1 MDAFWLDLRVA
12 LRQCR
17 RRPGFV
23 LTVVSTLALTIG
35 ATTAVFAVVNAV
47 LLRSLPFAAPE
58 RLVYVTS
65 VRPDNP
71 AAPFTLP
78 EYMDYRQRV
87 QGLAG
92 LAAYANWSA
101 SISVG
106 DVMERFQ
113 GSRMSANVFDVLG
126 VAPSAGR
133 LLRESDDRPDAP
145 AVAVLS
151 HRLWQ
156 RLFGRDPGAVGRTVR
171 INGEPY
177 AIAGILP
184 RHFPLPLRDIDVV
197 VPLAPDRDPL
207 RHERNSVNFLRFVG
221 RLGPAVP
228 SAQAQAELTSICL
241 SLRRQFPVEY
251 ARKDGVRLDSLQDTL
266 VGDHRRPMLLLLASV
281 VVVLGTALANLLSLL
296 LVRTGER
303 SRELSVRVALGAAR
317 SHLVRQLSLEGL
329 LLTLAGGGLGAI
341 LAAWACRAALAWAP
355 ASLPRTGEVRV
366 DGTFF
371 LVAAGLTA
379 AATVLFA
386 IVPMGAVLRVRAG
399 APLALATRGAVGDR
413 RDRGMRN
420 TLVVAEISAA
430 LVLLLATVLLVQ
442 NLLRLQ
448 RVPLGFRTDGVFQ
461 ARVTLPPS
469 YGTPEDLTRFADRLS
484 TRLTQSPGVR
494 SVGIISAAPLS
505 GLLLSVPFTVEGR
518 PPSSERES
526 PSANLRVISPGY
538 LAAAGTRL
546 ARGRNF
552 VDADRANTPAVAIVS
567 EALSRRFLTGDPVGQ
582 RLLIDDNNTGPRP
595 VEIVGVVENVTQ
607 TTLEG
612 PPSADIYLALP
623 QIHPDGASFLRSNQF
638 WVARLDTNPDAF
650 RASFSRELAAVDPDA
665 AVSTAGTMRQ
675 YVDAWLAPRRFSLGL
690 FVAFSATV
698 VLLALSGLYG
708 LISYTV
714 NQRRREIA
722 VRMAVGA
729 TPRDVQ
735 SLILRQA
742 ARLAVAGA
750 ALGLVGS
757 VAANPLL
764 RGIAESASAGIAVWA
779 ATTGVLVAVVTLAGW
794 LPARRAARVEPTV
807 ALQGD

>member
-35 ATTAVFAVVNAV
+35 ATTAVFAVVNTV

-87 QGLAG
+87 RGLAG

-106 DVMERFQ
+106 GVMERFQ

-151 HRLWQ
+151 YRLWQ
-156 RLFGRDPGAVGRTVR
+156 RLFGGDPGAVGRVVR
-171 INGEPY
+171 INGETY

-184 RHFPLPLRDIDVV
+184 PHFPLPLRDIDVV
-197 VPLAPDRDPL
+197 VPLVPDRDPL

-221 RLGPAVP
+221 RLGPGVG
-228 SAQAQAELTSICL
+228 SGQAQAEMSSICL

-251 ARKDGVRLDSLQDTL
+251 ARKDAVRLDSLQDTL
-266 VGDHRRPMLLLLASV
+266 VGDHRRPMFLLLASV
-281 VVVLGTALANLLSLL
+281 VVVLGAALANLLSLL

-329 LLTLAGGGLGAI
+329 LLTLAGGGLGAL

-379 AATVLFA
+379 AATILFA
-386 IVPMGAVLRVRAG
+386 LVPMGAVLRVRAG
-399 APLALATRGAVGDR
+399 TPLALATRGAIGDR

-420 TLVVAEISAA
+420 ALVVAEISAA

-448 RVPLGFRTDGVFQ
+448 RVPLGFQTDGIFQ

-469 YGTPEDLTRFADRLS
+469 YDTPEDLTRFADQLS
-484 TRLTQSPGVR
+484 ARLTRSPGVR
-494 SVGIISAAPLS
+494 GTGLISAAPLS

-526 PSANLRVISPGY
+526 PSANLRVITPGY

-552 VDADRANTPAVAIVS
+552 SEADRVNTPAVALVS
-567 EALSRRFLTGDPVGQ
+567 EALSRRFLSGDPVGQ

-612 PPSADIYLALP
+612 PPTADIYLALP

-638 WVARLDTNPDAF
+638 WVARLNTDPSAF
-650 RASFSRELAAVDPDA
+650 RALFTRELAAIDPDA
-665 AVSTAGTMRQ
+665 AVSIAGTMSQ

-735 SLILRQA
+735 RLILRQA
-742 ARLAVAGA
+742 TRLAVAGA
-750 ALGLVGS
+750 ALGLVVS
-757 VAANPLL
+757 AAANPLL
-764 RGIAESASAGIAVWA
+764 RGIAESSSAGVAVWV

-794 LPARRAARVEPTV
+794 LPARRAARVEPKA

>member
-47 LLRSLPFAAPE
+47 LLRSLPFADPQ
-58 RLVYVTS
+58 RLAYVTS

-78 EYMDYRQRV
+78 EYLDYRQRV

-106 DVMERFQ
+106 GVMERFQ
-113 GSRMSANVFDVLG
+113 GARMSANSFEVLG
-126 VAPSAGR
+126 TAPSAGR
-133 LLRESDDRPDAP
+133 LLRDSDDRPDAP
-145 AVAVLS
+145 ATAVLS
-151 HRLWQ
+151 YRLWQ
-156 RLFGRDPGAVGRTVR
+156 RLFGGDPGAVGRTIP

-177 AIAGILP
+177 TIAGILP
-184 RHFPLPLRDIDVV
+184 RHFPLPLRDVDVV
-197 VPLAPDRDPL
+197 VPLVPDRDPL

-221 RLGPAVP
+221 RLKPNVTPG
-228 SAQAQAELTSICL
+228 QAQAEMTSICL

-251 ARKDGVRLDSLQDTL
+251 ARKDAVRLDPLQDTI
-266 VGDHRRPMLLLLASV
+266 VGDHRRPMFLLLASV
-281 VVVLGTALANLLSLL
+281 VVVLGAALANLLSLL

-317 SHLVRQLSLEGL
+317 SHLVRQLSLEGF
-329 LLTLAGGGLGAI
+329 LLTLAGGGLGAL
-341 LAAWACRAALAWAP
+341 LAAWACQAALAWAP

-366 DGTFF
+366 DGTFL

-386 IVPMGAVLRVRAG
+386 LVPIGAVLRLRAG

-420 TLVVAEISAA
+420 ALVVAEISAA

-461 ARVTLPPS
+461 ARVTLPPAYRS
-469 YGTPEDLTRFADRLS
+469 PEDLTRFADRLS
-484 TRLTQSPGVR
+484 DRLTRSPGAR
-494 SVGIISAAPLS
+494 GVGLISAAPLS
-505 GLLLSVPFTVEGR
+505 GLLVSVPFTVEGR

-526 PSANLRVISPGY
+526 PSANLRVLTPGY
-538 LAAAGTRL
+538 LPAVGTRL
-546 ARGRNF
+546 TRGRNF
-552 VDADRANTPAVAIVS
+552 SEADRANTPAVALVS
-567 EALSRRFLTGDPVGQ
+567 EALTKKFLSGDPVGQ
-582 RLLIDDNNTGPRP
+582 RLFIDDNNTGPRP

-638 WVARLDTNPDAF
+638 WVARLDTEPNTF
-650 RASFSRELAAVDPDA
+650 RSTFLRELAALDPDA
-665 AVSTAGTMRQ
+665 AVSTTGTMRQ

-698 VLLALSGLYG
+698 ILLALSGLYG

-735 SLILRQA
+735 RLILRQA
-742 ARLAVAGA
+742 ARLAVLGA
-750 ALGLVGS
+750 ALGLVVS

-764 RGIAESASAGIAVWA
+764 RGIAENASAGVAVWA
-779 ATTGVLVAVVTLAGW
+779 ATTGVLVGVVTLAGW
-794 LPARRAARVEPTV
+794 LPARRASRVHPTA